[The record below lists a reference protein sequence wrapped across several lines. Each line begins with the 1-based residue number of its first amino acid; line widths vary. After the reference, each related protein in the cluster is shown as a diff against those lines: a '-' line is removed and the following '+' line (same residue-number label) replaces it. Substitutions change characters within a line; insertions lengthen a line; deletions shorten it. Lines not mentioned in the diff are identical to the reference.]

1 MRSIV
6 KKNVHEFEFNGELDN
21 MRMSS
26 IKNVIVQLIN
36 QYKCECVKFDF
47 KDVTFIDST
56 GIGFILARYNQINEY
71 GGELILKNLT
81 PHVRK
86 ILSISGV
93 FQIIRVETD
102 NETKGVKV

>member
-6 KKNVHEFEFNGELDN
+6 KKNIHEFEFNGELDN
-21 MRMSS
+21 MRIASV
-26 IKNVIVQLIN
+26 KNVIVELID
-36 QYKCECVKFDF
+36 QYKCEYIKFDF

-93 FQIIRVETD
+93 FQIIKVETD
-102 NETKGVKV
+102 NEKKGVLV